1 MGRSLICP
9 CLHLVRFAFLDNAD
23 VLLVLY
29 AAQEDGDDGCFSQL
43 MILPIGYRLSI
54 WVVGVLGVFMI
65 GECFIQGLLALW
77 NSSGGHGGV
86 GCN

>member
-29 AAQEDGDDGCFSQL
+29 VAQEDGDDG
-43 MILPIGYRLSI
+43 
-54 WVVGVLGVFMI
+54 
-65 GECFIQGLLALW
+65 
-77 NSSGGHGGV
+77 
-86 GCN
+86 